1 MRDLN
6 KIKNKWKAQFE
17 LKIDATK
24 SQIWE
29 LISSPS
35 NLELF
40 HPFCKSN
47 KVIIWP
53 GKKSIDKLVYL
64 NGLTYIRA
72 FYSWEKLKGYSLFI
86 GEKGKEKSYVVWEI
100 STKNESV
107 YLKITVYP
115 YFLQNMPKIISFLPY
130 KFIVIPAL
138 ESYLKSVIGGI
149 NYYFKTKKIVP
160 KNYFGKHKWFS

>member
-1 MRDLN
+1 MIDLN
-6 KIKNKWKAQFE
+6 NLKYDWKVSHEEKINSSICSLW
-17 LKIDATK
+17 D
-24 SQIWE
+24 

-47 KVIIWP
+47 SIKKWP
-53 GKKSIDKLVYL
+53 GKNSIDILVYL
-64 NGLTYIRA
+64 NGLTYIRE

-86 GEKGKEKSYVVWEI
+86 GEKGKEQSYVIWEI

-115 YFLQNMPKIISFLPY
+115 YFLQNVPKIISYFPY
-130 KFIVIPAL
+130 KLIVTPAL
-138 ESYLKSVIGGI
+138 KSYLKSVIGGI
-149 NYYFKTKKIVP
+149 NHYLKTKKTVP